1 MPLYIEF
8 LFISAHAIRLT
19 ACLRLQ
25 LYRIAAATVFY
36 VGAGTGESLLKNM
49 LDNDTVANALASPAV
64 PLILDPA
71 EVSSGTANYGFNF
84 PRTTALD
91 CVTTGSSFRI

>member
-1 MPLYIEF
+1 
-8 LFISAHAIRLT
+8 
-19 ACLRLQ
+19 
-25 LYRIAAATVFY
+25 VFY

-49 LDNDTVANALASPAV
+49 LGNDTVANALASPAV

-84 PRTTALD
+84 PANHPRSTAPRPGAAFVFD
-91 CVTTGSSFRI
+91 VGQVSGEYPVTLGSRSTRD

>member
-1 MPLYIEF
+1 MFPF
-8 LFISAHAIRLT
+8 NT
-19 ACLRLQ
+19 C
-25 LYRIAAATVFY
+25 RIAAATVFY

-49 LDNDTVANALASPAV
+49 LGNDTVANALASPAV

-84 PRTTALD
+84 PSEPRALD
-91 CVTTGSSFRI
+91 CATTGSSFRI